1 MNTMLLTQFW
11 SIRREIE
18 KIAWRHGVFLSFG
31 LPFYKSWGITHDEV
45 SYINE
50 LCPGLYIP
58 NAPKQVRLIKY
69 TYQNTSSLIAK
80 ILLVIPVTLG
90 AIV

>member
-1 MNTMLLTQFW
+1 MYNF
-11 SIRREIE
+11 
-18 KIAWRHGVFLSFG
+18 FLIFG
-31 LPFYKSWGITHDEV
+31 LLFYKGWGITHDEV

-80 ILLVIPVTLG
+80 ILLVIPVTLD
-90 AIV
+90 AIVQFYPKLNFKKYSISV

>member
-1 MNTMLLTQFW
+1 MFN
-11 SIRREIE
+11 
-18 KIAWRHGVFLSFG
+18 VFLIFG
-31 LPFYKSWGITHDEV
+31 LPFYKGWGITHDEV

-80 ILLVIPVTLG
+80 ILLVIPVTLD
-90 AIV
+90 AIVQFYPKLNFKKYSISV